1 MHCNLAAKANRKLA
15 TLKAKVD
22 ADSAGLIGPVDE
34 EPANARLQLMLEQER
49 LRKEKLAEKRSERNQ
64 HKVALEEEGSK
75 EEEEEVKTKKQLA
88 KEAKRLERE
97 RQKQEASELHEW
109 EHGVEEE
116 VKKKK
121 KGKNAKKLPT
131 QTAEE

>member
-1 MHCNLAAKANRKLA
+1 MNLAAKANRKLA
-15 TLKAKVD
+15 TLKAIAD
-22 ADSAGLIGPVDE
+22 AEPAIKPVNE

-49 LRKEKLAEKRSERNQ
+49 LRKQKLAEKRSGRNQ
-64 HKVALEEEGSK
+64 VASMEEMHVK
-75 EEEEEVKTKKQLA
+75 EEEEVKTKKQLA

-97 RQKQEASELHEW
+97 RQKQEASELHDW
-109 EHGVEEE
+109 EHGTEED

-121 KGKNAKKLPT
+121 KGKNAKKVSA